1 LNLRPPGPQPE
12 RSRRTRCDS
21 ALSSGLSC
29 SELRSVAL
37 NLHPRLHPRRRERSS
52 SPGAGHALQCWSRRS
67 PARLRFTLMRPCIG
81 EPLRRLLV
89 VRSERELGA
98 VGDAR
103 VFRGAAV
110 LPPALPDRPLL
121 RFVQGSRQPIGVPA
135 RPRCSLEARAAARS
149 SAWRTTRTRSVVV
162 PAATSPLSSPV
173 KSSGAPIFAKPAG
186 SPRLLPSQ
194 ARRAACPETSCTSRS
209 LCVRQALLVPKT
221 GSGDAATELRRR
233 LRRHENPIGPTVIAA
248 RTPPTTADV
257 VQQCWPRPSPRAPGP
272 VARGGAQVSPR
283 LGARSPR
290 RRPPR
295 GPLGRLRVV

>member
-67 PARLRFTLMRPCIG
+67 PARSRSTLMRPCIG

-103 VFRGAAV
+103 VFREAAV
-110 LPPALPDRPLL
+110 LPPAVPDRPLL
-121 RFVQGSRQPIGVPA
+121 RFVHLDS
-135 RPRCSLEARAAARS
+135 AAAVSGGGCRPLHSSRS
-149 SAWRTTRTRSVVV
+149 SG
-162 PAATSPLSSPV
+162 L
-173 KSSGAPIFAKPAG
+173 
-186 SPRLLPSQ
+186 
-194 ARRAACPETSCTSRS
+194 
-209 LCVRQALLVPKT
+209 
-221 GSGDAATELRRR
+221 ELRACSSSSAGAR
-233 LRRHENPIGPTVIAA
+233 GAA
-248 RTPPTTADV
+248 AETTATRRR
-257 VQQCWPRPSPRAPGP
+257 QWGAFGRPYEPSR
-272 VARGGAQVSPR
+272 V
-283 LGARSPR
+283 PR
-290 RRPPR
+290 RP
-295 GPLGRLRVV
+295 